1 MNPTVKQIKDW
12 RSSQNLTRA
21 QCAEIL
27 GVSNFA
33 RYVTT
38 EHAQALPAP
47 NWFRGCAYSAL
58 PFEQWSE
65 LARLAAKTDFAELY
79 GQSPGVRFL
88 GVAYLM
94 LYTSD
99 LRSIREEMGK

>member
-1 MNPTVKQIKDW
+1 MSPTVEQIKDW
-12 RSSQNLTRA
+12 RARNKLTRA

-33 RYVTT
+33 RYVT
-38 EHAQALPAP
+38 EYPQALPAP

-58 PFEQWSE
+58 PREQWGE
-65 LARLAAKTDFAELY
+65 LTRLAAKTDFPELY

-88 GVAYLM
+88 GVAYLV
-94 LYTSD
+94 LHLSD
-99 LRSIREEMGK
+99 LRSIREQMAR